1 MKIKGTKYATMLAA
15 MRAVVDSYGGPV
27 AAKAIQADRQWS
39 DMALLWSLWH
49 VCQRNLSYDDNH
61 PAFQQGHWKRIIPQN
76 TAFDMYS
83 DGDNDTH
90 LATALRKI
98 GRELGL

>member
-1 MKIKGTKYATMLAA
+1 MKIKGTKYATMLDA
-15 MRAVVDSYGGPV
+15 MRAVVDDYGGPSAV
-27 AAKAIQADRQWS
+27 KAAQAERQWT
-39 DMALLWSLWH
+39 DMAVLWNLWH
-49 VCQRNLSYDDNH
+49 VCQRNLSYDDTH
-61 PAFQQGHWKRIIPQN
+61 PAFAQGVWKRIIPQN

-83 DGDNDTH
+83 DDDNDTH